1 MLLRLPGRSFS
12 QSVHFVAVKHCVD
25 IGLGVGEEHALASE
39 AESVGLVESFED
51 LWCPVSPMVA
61 IHESLW

>member
-1 MLLRLPGRSFS
+1 MLSIIKMLLPGRSFS

-39 AESVGLVESFED
+39 AESVGLVESFE
-51 LWCPVSPMVA
+51 LVA
-61 IHESLW
+61 FNFVG